1 MLTSLSPTVANLS
14 IHNIYNRERR
24 REAINEVARVLK
36 PGGKEALMDFEHVK
50 EYGEDLRAN
59 GLLDMHVSGL
69 SFWIYPPVR
78 SATARKGS

>member
-1 MLTSLSPTVANLS
+1 
-14 IHNIYNRERR
+14 
-24 REAINEVARVLK
+24 
-36 PGGKEALMDFEHVK
+36 MDFEHVK

-78 SATARKGS
+78 IVTARKG

>member
-1 MLTSLSPTVANLS
+1 
-14 IHNIYNRERR
+14 
-24 REAINEVARVLK
+24 
-36 PGGKEALMDFEHVK
+36 MDFEHVK

-69 SFWIYPPVR
+69 SFWIYIPVR